1 MSIVVG
7 VRVRPFNARE
17 KDRNSVCCIE
27 MPGGNQTII
36 RDDLDK
42 EKKFTFDHSFWS
54 HDGYRVLEDGYMEPD
69 DDKYADQKIVFD
81 TVGKQIL
88 DNAWQ
93 GYHCCLFAYGQTG
106 SGKSYSMVG
115 YGANKGI
122 VPISCDEI
130 FKRIGMNKDAD
141 KSFEVQVS
149 MLEIYNEKVQDL
161 LIKPDKRPPS
171 GLKIRESK
179 ILGIFVDGLSKH
191 PVTSYEQISNKMDEG
206 YNNRTIGST
215 LMNATSSRAH
225 TIVTI
230 EFRQITM
237 VAKKKSEKLSM
248 INLVDLAGSER
259 SGSTGATGDRLKEGC
274 NINKSLLILGNVINC
289 LADKAIGKNKNMLP
303 PYRDSALTRIL
314 QNALGGNSKTVM
326 ICALS
331 PASINYEE
339 TLSTLRYADRAKKIQ
354 NKAVINESEH
364 DKMVRLLKEENVNLK
379 KMIEDLNKKLMGQGG
394 NVGEEDQQAFLELK
408 EQYEANQKVM
418 GDMQK
423 TFEEKL
429 EEAKKHESENIGAKV
444 DKKLPHLLVLNED
457 PQLSYKLRYALNEL
471 PVYVGR
477 KHGNPQ
483 PQIILSGIGIKQNHA
498 VFLKEGDN
506 ILLKHVDKEAMEYI
520 FVNGKKIPEQG
531 QIINH
536 KDKIIFGTNSIFL
549 YMKTSNGNDFYDIDW
564 ESAQLE
570 LQKEMELE
578 NKKQLEENEK
588 KQKDEIKSL
597 IKGYE
602 EEFSKRKNELE
613 EKWHKKLEEYQQ
625 KLKEINQNAEKQ
637 KIEQERVNQERK
649 LKEKLEQL
657 EEEKVRKK
665 RELEIKEKNELLRKE
680 KAKHQQEYIHKSE
693 KLENNLTN
701 ILKKISKM
709 KIITQELNRNINLD
723 VVLQKNF
730 LEDLEEINTPANI
743 LIRVENYEEG
753 TVYYWSTETFHNR
766 YDLMKDLFNKYND
779 EDLDINHI
787 KKEED
792 PLWDEAKPVLLGF
805 AFYRLEPVSYL
816 MSNESQ
822 ISIVS
827 SNGDVMGK
835 MEVDI
840 IPHDEN
846 GNEYDEVPETPTEL
860 IGQSLMYK
868 VLIKN
873 LEGIP
878 KNLSYDLH
886 VEYQCFFDHSIVK
899 TKVYNKVENDNK
911 NNEDNLKI
919 NNTNN
924 IIDNNNNNFSEDEKV
939 DIEINESFEHKID
952 YLTKEDIDFL
962 VKDKVCFKIFSSE
975 RIEKKG
981 RIPIKEETV
990 QYTNKESEINEPQE
1004 IIKPI
1009 DNYIH
1014 DDNININSNKKND
1027 EPVDI
1032 MKKKNNDKIDKKKG
1046 ENNKNKNSNKKND
1059 KNDKNKNKKDCI
1071 IF

>member
-7 VRVRPFNARE
+7 VRVRPFNTRE
-17 KDRNSVCCIE
+17 KDRQSVCCIE
-27 MPGGNQTII
+27 MPGANQTII
-36 RDDLDK
+36 RDDLGK

-54 HDGYRVLEDGYMEPD
+54 HDGFKVLEDGYMEPD

-88 DNAWQ
+88 DNAWL

-130 FKRIGMNKDAD
+130 FKRIGMNKDPD

-206 YNNRTIGST
+206 YDNRTIGST

-394 NVGEEDQQAFLELK
+394 AAGEEDKQAFLELK

-429 EEAKKHESENIGAKV
+429 EEAKKHESENIGNRV
-444 DKKLPHLLVLNED
+444 DKTLPHLLVLNED
-457 PQLSYKLRYALNEL
+457 AQLSYKLRYSLNEL

-477 KHGNPQ
+477 KHGNPV
-483 PQIILSGIGIKQNHA
+483 PQIVLSGIGIKQNHA
-498 VFLKEGDN
+498 AFLKEGDN
-506 ILLKHVDKEAMEYI
+506 ILLKASDKEANEYI
-520 FVNGKKIPEQG
+520 FVNGKKIPEKG
-531 QIINH
+531 VIIKH
-536 KDKIIFGTNSIFL
+536 KDRIIFGTNSIFL
-549 YMKTSNGNDFYDIDW
+549 YMKTSNGNDFYDVDW
-564 ESAQLE
+564 EGAQIE
-570 LQKEMELE
+570 YQKEMESE
-578 NKKQLEENEK
+578 KKRQEEEQNKKQKEEMNTLR
-588 KQKDEIKSL
+588 KD
-597 IKGYE
+597 YE
-602 EEFSKRKNELE
+602 EEFSKRKMELQ
-613 EKWHKKLEEYQQ
+613 EKKKKVVEDYELQMKEITQKAEKLLVEQERLNQERILKEKLKKLEE
-625 KLKEINQNAEKQ
+625 EKA
-637 KIEQERVNQERK
+637 K
-649 LKEKLEQL
+649 
-657 EEEKVRKK
+657 KK
-665 RELEIKEKNELLRKE
+665 RELEIKEKNEMLRRE
-680 KAKHQQEYIHKSE
+680 RAKNQQEFIHKSA
-693 KLENNLTN
+693 KLENNLSN
-701 ILKKISKM
+701 ILKKIYKLRI
-709 KIITQELNRNINLD
+709 IITELNRNINLD
-723 VVLQKNF
+723 VIIQKNI
-730 LEDLEEINTPANI
+730 LEELAEIDSQDNI

-753 TVYYWSTETFHNR
+753 TVYYWNTETFHNR
-766 YDLMKDLFNKYND
+766 YDLMKELFDKFND
-779 EDLDINHI
+779 EDFDIEHLT
-787 KKEED
+787 KEED
-792 PLWDEAKPVLLGF
+792 PLWDEAKPVLLGY
-805 AFYRLEPVSYL
+805 AFYTLEPISYL
-816 MSNESQ
+816 MSNQSQ

-827 SNGDVMGK
+827 PNGDVVGK
-835 MEVDI
+835 IEVDI
-840 IPHDEN
+840 IPHEEN
-846 GNEYDEVPETPTEL
+846 GEEFEEVPEVPTEL
-860 IGQSLMYK
+860 IGQTLQYK
-868 VLIKN
+868 VVIMN
-873 LEGIP
+873 LQNIQ
-878 KNLSYDLH
+878 KNLSYNMY
-886 VEYQCFFDHSIVK
+886 VEYQCFHEHSTIK
-899 TKVYNKVENDNK
+899 TKVYNQLNENNEQENNNDNTNNNNDNK
-911 NNEDNLKI
+911 NNLLE
-919 NNTNN
+919 
-924 IIDNNNNNFSEDEKV
+924 EEKV

-962 VKDKVCFKIFSSE
+962 TKEKMCFKIYSSE
-975 RIEKKG
+975 KIPKKG
-981 RIPIKEETV
+981 KKSISYTMKESDI
-990 QYTNKESEINEPQE
+990 KESEEEIKVIEDKKEPNIIN
-1004 IIKPI
+1004 
-1009 DNYIH
+1009 DYVNG
-1014 DDNININSNKKND
+1014 NKYNNNNTNKTND
-1027 EPVDI
+1027 EPVEI
-1032 MKKKNNDKIDKKKG
+1032 MTNNNNVKVEKKKV
-1046 ENNKNKNSNKKND
+1046 ENKNKNKTKD
-1059 KNDKNKNKKDCI
+1059 KDKNKDKQKKDCI
-1071 IF
+1071 IY